1 MEIKYV
7 DAHCHM
13 QFEEYSHDQKEML
26 EKMRGNGVAGIVVG
40 VDYESSIK
48 AVELAEKHEHIFA
61 SIGLHPNCVNK
72 EDFDLNKYR
81 ELAKHPKVVAIGE
94 CGLDYF
100 RHGEVNEEIKRA
112 QSEVL
117 RAHLALADELD
128 KPLIIHARPSK
139 GTMDAYHELSNIL
152 QKTRMDS
159 PKLRGDVHFFVGGIL
174 EAKELINLGFTVSF
188 TAVITFAR
196 DYDEVIKAVPL
207 ANILS
212 ETDSPYVAPVSRH
225 GKRNDPLAVVD
236 VVAKIAEIRGE
247 PAETIRSSLLANANR
262 MFTLP

>member
-1 MEIKYV
+1 
-7 DAHCHM
+7 
-13 QFEEYSHDQKEML
+13 
-26 EKMRGNGVAGIVVG
+26 
-40 VDYESSIK
+40 
-48 AVELAEKHEHIFA
+48 
-61 SIGLHPNCVNK
+61 
-72 EDFDLNKYR
+72 
-81 ELAKHPKVVAIGE
+81 
-94 CGLDYF
+94 
-100 RHGEVNEEIKRA
+100 
-112 QSEVL
+112 
-117 RAHLALADELD
+117 
-128 KPLIIHARPSK
+128 
-139 GTMDAYHELSNIL
+139 MDAYHELSNIL